1 MLLILCFA
9 VVLGIP
15 ATQAYGKTHDV
26 SIEWYYSLSDS
37 TEDIKLDSTQ
47 LTTENGLFDYSSY
60 VKNPNK
66 ASFYRMYGVVPIIRI
81 NGKYFWLSMVYVESN
96 SPQDQVAYTIDVGDE
111 DTDIVIRLYYAQ
123 LEVTPV
129 NKKDKIRV
137 SVDSSANENL
147 TEPWTYSAYQ
157 IFHVSKAPTVQE
169 DVTTDETIGHSIGA
183 EDTGFAYYIKTT
195 DPWYSVIA
203 GMTDYF
209 TLVPAG
215 NDDTFF
221 VLLNEGIDQNEA
233 TAIAIAN
240 ILEQHTDGK
249 DAITLTSGEANNNV
263 DPGYYLIVSPITSN
277 LILATTNI
285 DITEKAFYPT
295 ITKAVAD
302 ADKNSALNSK
312 IHFSST
318 ISIPKGSKAE
328 MVITDTATEGLNI
341 DVNSLKLNPDI
352 LCQTDVTSTG
362 FKLTISADTIKNLC
376 KDNTVNLNLSY
387 TGVLNDKAAVLPRD
401 DNTIE
406 GNINEIKLEYVNYV
420 QTSEVDVNTTK
431 FSFIK
436 YDTKDLT
443 KTPIAGATFRLL
455 DENNNPVELYEIKP
469 SEEYRV
475 KVASDTDSM
484 TDITTAKNKAITIW
498 GLDADTTY
506 KLKEIKAPDGYIAD
520 TTEIEVKPADNLG
533 TRIEI
538 GNSSGSLL
546 PSTGGIGTSCLY
558 FLGVGLV
565 AIAIALFLKNKK
577 DLTN

>member
-1 MLLILCFA
+1 MI
-9 VVLGIP
+9 
-15 ATQAYGKTHDV
+15 Q
-26 SIEWYYSLSDS
+26 
-37 TEDIKLDSTQ
+37 
-47 LTTENGLFDYSSY
+47 
-60 VKNPNK
+60 
-66 ASFYRMYGVVPIIRI
+66 
-81 NGKYFWLSMVYVESN
+81 VEAN
-96 SPQDQVAYTIDVGDE
+96 SPQDQMANTIDIGDE
-111 DTDIVIRLYYAQ
+111 DDDIAIRLYYAQ

-215 NDDTFF
+215 DDNTFF
-221 VLLNEGIDQNEA
+221 VLLNEGIEQNEA

-240 ILEQHTDGK
+240 ILEQHVDGK

-285 DITEKAFYPT
+285 DITEKAFYPS
-295 ITKAVAD
+295 ITKAVAED
-302 ADKNSALNSK
+302 DKNSALNSK
-312 IHFSST
+312 VNFSST

-328 MVITDTATEGLNI
+328 MVITDTATEGLDI
-341 DVNSLKLNPDI
+341 DVSSLRLNPDI
-352 LCQTDVTSTG
+352 LCQTDVTSSG

-376 KDNTVNLNLSY
+376 KDNTVNLTLTY
-387 TGVLNDKAAVLPRD
+387 TGTLNDKAAVLARD

-406 GNINEIKLEYVNYV
+406 GNINEIKMEYANYV

-431 FSFIK
+431 FTFIK
-436 YDTKDLT
+436 FDTKDPT

-455 DENNNPVELYEIKP
+455 DENNNPVQLYEIKP
-469 SEEYRV
+469 NEEYRV

-484 TDITTAKNKAITIW
+484 TDITTANGKAITI
-498 GLDADTTY
+498 
-506 KLKEIKAPDGYIAD
+506 
-520 TTEIEVKPADNLG
+520 
-533 TRIEI
+533 
-538 GNSSGSLL
+538 
-546 PSTGGIGTSCLY
+546 
-558 FLGVGLV
+558 
-565 AIAIALFLKNKK
+565 
-577 DLTN
+577 